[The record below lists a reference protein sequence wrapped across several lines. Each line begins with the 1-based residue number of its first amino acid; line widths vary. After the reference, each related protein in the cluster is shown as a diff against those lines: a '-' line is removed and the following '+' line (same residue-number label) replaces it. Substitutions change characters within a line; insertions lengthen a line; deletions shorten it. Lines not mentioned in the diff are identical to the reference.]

1 MRAALMG
8 ALCSIAVVV
17 DAGGLFFTAR
27 QIADPDR
34 FHNGGEAD
42 FLPEYPVDQRLH
54 LIGGPAR
61 LQLHKQSQN
70 IPAVQVVDH
79 DLVLAR
85 RAVDPAEQFVDL
97 ARKNVHAAH

>member
-1 MRAALMG
+1 MR
-8 ALCSIAVVV
+8 V
-17 DAGGLFFTAR
+17 DFFFTAR

-61 LQLHKQSQN
+61 FQLHKQSQN

-97 ARKNVHAAH
+97 AGKMFTPRTLTMSSVRPRMVSMRG